1 MPISIHLL
9 IFGRPD
15 LPLSLKLR
23 FSPRSRARARDEQR
37 EQVRRELAGR
47 LPPHLV
53 RDVLAD
59 R

>member
-15 LPLSLKLR
+15 LPVSLKLR
-23 FSPRSRARARDEQR
+23 VWPRSRASTADDQR
-37 EQVRRELAGR
+37 EKLRRELAER

-53 RDVLAD
+53 RDVLSD

>member
-15 LPLSLKLR
+15 VPISLKLR
-23 FSPRSRARARDEQR
+23 VRPRSRAGAADDQR
-37 EQVRRELAGR
+37 EQIRRELAES

-53 RDVLAD
+53 RDVLSD